1 MTSAKS
7 PNDLD
12 ADIQDLLPDDDA
24 VHGSSEMQ
32 PLNLD
37 NLIQGEVDVPVKYQ
51 PNQSCTLCALCCAY
65 FSYGCEYAPRF
76 CWTVGV
82 IALVIPFYLLV
93 TAVFMN
99 PTEHFGVIG
108 KDYSNI
114 QSQYDLTIGEIDHWC
129 ITGDNDSCRCEDP
142 LQPEPMAEFK
152 AWTKAHT
159 YNKKIV
165 DDLIQQGKAN
175 PDIAFLGAAIV
186 EVMVGRYFGE
196 ERGSDLSELK
206 ELFDHNFGESEDGKL
221 DAVALGIAGDNVS
234 SLECQKYSITRFSCL
249 SLSFLFLLFRTHLF
263 CGAC

>member
-1 MTSAKS
+1 M
-7 PNDLD
+7 
-12 ADIQDLLPDDDA
+12 
-24 VHGSSEMQ
+24 
-32 PLNLD
+32 
-37 NLIQGEVDVPVKYQ
+37 
-51 PNQSCTLCALCCAY
+51 
-65 FSYGCEYAPRF
+65 
-76 CWTVGV
+76 
-82 IALVIPFYLLV
+82 
-93 TAVFMN
+93 
-99 PTEHFGVIG
+99 
-108 KDYSNI
+108 
-114 QSQYDLTIGEIDHWC
+114 
-129 ITGDNDSCRCEDP
+129 
-142 LQPEPMAEFK
+142 QPEPMAEFK

-196 ERGSDLSELK
+196 ERGSDLSAMK